1 MSEPTPLTIANA
13 DARRLFLDLHALSDP
28 PLGRLTADGAQAL
41 VDRIGFVQID
51 SINTVE
57 RAHHMIMFARRHGYA
72 QTQLP
77 RLVEKTRGLFENWTH
92 DASLIPTRFFPYW
105 GRKFADEHK
114 RFISSRWWAEAGPD
128 FPKVMDQ
135 VRDRVAAE
143 GPLLT
148 RDFGE
153 ERVRPAGG
161 WWDWTPSK
169 MALEFLWRTGV
180 LAVARR
186 ESFQKVYDLT
196 ERVIPEAH
204 RGAAPDPEEVVD
216 WACPSALERLGAARP
231 GEIAGFWD
239 LITIREAEQWCDRQA
254 RSGALC
260 VAHVEGADGKTAVSF
275 AFADIE
281 ARLAAAAPA
290 PDVLRVLSPFDPVI
304 RNRQRLE
311 RLFGFDYRF
320 EAFVPEAKRRWGYY
334 VFPILEGDRFVGRI
348 DMRAKRDSGDLA
360 VAGIWWE
367 PKVRSSKARQ
377 ARLERQIERI
387 QRFAGVERVVWPEAK
402 STRPG
407 DSHQF
412 VAKVRA

>member
-1 MSEPTPLTIANA
+1 MSDATPLIIANA
-13 DARRLFLDLHALSDP
+13 DARRLFLDLHGLSDP
-28 PLGRLTADGAQAL
+28 PLGRLTAEGCQSL
-41 VDRIGFVQID
+41 VERIGFVQID

-57 RAHHMIMFARRHGYA
+57 RAHHMILFARRHGYA

-92 DASLIPTRFFPYW
+92 DAALIPTRFFPYW
-105 GRKFADEHK
+105 ARKFADEHK
-114 RFISSRWWAEAGPD
+114 RFTSSRWWAEAGPD
-128 FPKVMDQ
+128 FPRVLDQ

-143 GPLLT
+143 GPLLA

-153 ERVRPAGG
+153 ERARPSGG

-186 ESFQKVYDLT
+186 EGFQKVYDLT

-204 RGAAPDPEEVVD
+204 RGAVPDPEAVID
-216 WACPSALERLGAARP
+216 WACRSALERLGVGRP

-239 LITIREAEQWCDRQA
+239 LIPIREAEQWCDRLT
-254 RSGALC
+254 RNGGLC
-260 VAHVEGADGKTAVSF
+260 VAHVQGADGKTTA
-275 AFADIE
+275 AFAPADIK

-290 PDVLRVLSPFDPVI
+290 PEVLRLLSPFDPVI

-348 DMRAKRDSGDLA
+348 DMRARRETGDLA
-360 VAGIWWE
+360 VADLWWE
-367 PKVRSSKARQ
+367 PRIRPSKARLS
-377 ARLERQIERI
+377 RLDRQLDRI
-387 QRFAGVERVVWPEAK
+387 RRFAGVERIVYPESK
-402 STRPG
+402 SPRSG
-407 DSHQF
+407 EGYQF
-412 VAKVRA
+412 VAKTGT